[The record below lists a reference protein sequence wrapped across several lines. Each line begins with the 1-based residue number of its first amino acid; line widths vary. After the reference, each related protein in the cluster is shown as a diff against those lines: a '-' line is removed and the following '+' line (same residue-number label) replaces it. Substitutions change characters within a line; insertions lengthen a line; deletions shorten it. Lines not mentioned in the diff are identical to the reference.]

1 MPFIDIKLAGPC
13 LPENI
18 ERFATRMTDLVVD
31 LLHKQRELTS
41 VAVQCVPPHHWH
53 VGGRAV
59 SADGRAT
66 FCVEANVTAGT
77 NTTEEKAAFIGAAF
91 AAAESILG
99 RIDAASYVIVRGI
112 PADTWGWQG
121 RTQAARRLDSHG

>member
-18 ERFATRMTDLVVD
+18 ERFAARMTELVVD
-31 LLHKQRELTS
+31 RLHKQRELTA
-41 VAVQCVPPHHWH
+41 AVVHCMAPHHWH

-66 FCVEANVTAGT
+66 FFVEVNVTAGT
-77 NTTEEKAAFIGAAF
+77 NTPEDKAGFIAAAF
-91 AAAESILG
+91 AAAEAILG
-99 RIDAASYVIVRGI
+99 RIDAASYVIVREVA
-112 PADTWGWQG
+112 ADAWGYQG
-121 RTQAARRLDSHG
+121 LTQAARRRGA

>member
-18 ERFATRMTDLVVD
+18 ERFATCMTDLVVD
-31 LLHKQRELTS
+31 VLHKQRELTAA
-41 VAVQCVPPHHWH
+41 AVQCVAPHHWH

-59 SADGRAT
+59 SADGRTT

-77 NTTEEKAAFIGAAF
+77 NTAEEKAAFIAAAF
-91 AAAESILG
+91 AAAEGILG
-99 RIDAASYVIVRGI
+99 RIDATSYVIVREI
-112 PADTWGWQG
+112 PADAWGWQG
-121 RTQAARRLDSHG
+121 RTQMARRLDSPG